1 MNDLTNKLL
10 GWFLIIASVF
20 MAAKAASE
28 IREFKFIGQ
37 APNLTNMISITG
49 SGEAF
54 AKPDVA
60 EISFSVT
67 AESATVADTQDKAAK
82 VENEVTAFLKKEG
95 VEGKDIK
102 TGNYSLSPRYEYR
115 ATVCTPTYCP
125 PGDKRV
131 LVGYEVKESIVVKV
145 RKIDG
150 AGKILAGL
158 GGFGVTDISGI
169 NLTVDDPEKA
179 KNEARRE
186 AIKEAREKAEE
197 LARDLDMR
205 LKRIVSFSEDNGGG
219 IAPMYGLEK
228 MGIGGAVDVAARA
241 PSLPAGE
248 NAFHSNVTITYE
260 IE

>member
-1 MNDLTNKLL
+1 MDNLTNKLL

-20 MAAKAASE
+20 MAAKAVSE
-28 IREFKFIGQ
+28 IRGFKFIGQ
-37 APNLTNMISITG
+37 APNMTNLISITG

-95 VEGKDIK
+95 VEEKDVK
-102 TGNYSLSPRYEYR
+102 TSNYSLSPRYEYR

-125 PGDKRV
+125 PGDTRV
-131 LVGYEVKESIVVKV
+131 LIGYEVRESIVVKV
-145 RKIDG
+145 RKIDE

-158 GGFGVTDISGI
+158 GGFGVTDISGV

-179 KNEARRE
+179 QNEARRE
-186 AIKEAREKAEE
+186 AIKEVREKAKE
-197 LARDLDMR
+197 LAQDLDVR
-205 LKRIVSFSEDNGGG
+205 LKRIVSFSEDNGGA
-219 IAPMYGLEK
+219 ITPLYGLEK
-228 MGIGGAVDVAARA
+228 MGIGGAADVSVRA
-241 PSLPAGE
+241 PSLPVGE
-248 NAFHSNVTITYE
+248 NAFRSNVTITYE